1 MQARIQNLAALPADA
16 IQHLQALAKDTEH
29 AGVPAQTLALV
40 HLRASQING
49 CGVCVDMAFRFKKPD
64 ETMERLFA
72 VSAWRDTPY
81 FTEAERAALALT
93 EAVTRLSD
101 RSDPVPD
108 DVWNEAKRHFD
119 EPQLAALVLH
129 IAIVN
134 VWNRFNVATRQI
146 AGEWAKSADAK
157 KWVEKAQSAAAKS

>member
-1 MQARIQNLAALPADA
+1 MQARIQNPAMLLSEA
-16 IQHLQALAKDTEH
+16 MPHLQALAKSSDN
-29 AGVPAQTLALV
+29 AAVPEKTLALA

-64 ETMERLFA
+64 ETAERLFA

-81 FTEAERAALALT
+81 FTDAERAALALT

-108 DVWNEAKRHFD
+108 EVWNEAKRHYND
-119 EPQLAALVLH
+119 PQLAAILLH
-129 IAIVN
+129 VAVTN
-134 VWNRFNVATRQI
+134 VWNRLNVATRQI
-146 AGEWAKSADAK
+146 AGEWAKSSDAK
-157 KWVEKAQSAAAKS
+157 KWVDKAHSAAR